1 MTIMIASAFAP
12 VFAMIAL
19 GWIVR
24 ASGLMGRPLWNG
36 VNALNHR
43 VLLPSFLFVLI
54 AQAGFG
60 DAGAGTLALASSLGS
75 LIMIALGLAAGHLL
89 RLKSSETAGLV
100 AVAALWNLVLTMAL
114 AQRLFGPETAGAAVV
129 LPGVLLGAGAAVAGF
144 AISQGAGPRAALV
157 RIVRDPV
164 LIACVAGLAANI
176 TALARM
182 PALLTPLELTAAGS
196 MAVILLAMGA
206 GLDFEALKGRLR
218 ALAAAA
224 LLRSL
229 ISPAIYLAL
238 ALGFGLRGEEAALLA
253 LAGGAPAAAVTYAFA
268 ADFKAEPGL
277 VAGMITL
284 TVLTS
289 ALTLP
294 LVTALA
300 LLV

>member
-1 MTIMIASAFAP
+1 MTELIAAAFAP

-19 GWIVR
+19 GWGVR
-24 ASGLMGRPLWNG
+24 ASGLMGRDLWGG

-43 VLLPSFLFVLI
+43 VLLPAFLFVLI
-54 AQAGFG
+54 ARAEFG
-60 DAGAGTLALASSLGS
+60 APAAATLGTASTLGS
-75 LIMIALGLAAGHLL
+75 LMMIALGLGAARLL
-89 RLKSSETAGLV
+89 RLKAAETASLV

-114 AQRLFGPETAGAAVV
+114 AERLFGPDTAGAAVV
-129 LPGVLLGAGAAVAGF
+129 LPGVLIGAGAAVAGF
-144 AISQGAGPRAALV
+144 AISQGAGLKAALTRMV
-157 RIVRDPV
+157 CDPV
-164 LIACVAGLAANI
+164 LIACVAGAAANI
-176 TALARM
+176 MGLARA

-224 LLRSL
+224 FLRSL
-229 ISPAIYLAL
+229 ISPAIYLGL
-238 ALGFGLRGEEAALLA
+238 AFGFGLRGEEAALLA
-253 LAGGAPAAAVTYAFA
+253 LAGGAPAAAVTYSFA

-300 LLV
+300 LMV

>member
-1 MTIMIASAFAP
+1 MSMLIASAFAP
-12 VFAMIAL
+12 VFAMIVL
-19 GWIVR
+19 GWGVR
-24 ASGLMGRPLWNG
+24 ASGLMGRELWSG

-43 VLLPSFLFVLI
+43 VLLPAFLFVLI
-54 AQAGFG
+54 ARAEFG
-60 DAGAGTLALASSLGS
+60 EAGAATLAGASTLGS
-75 LIMIALGLAAGHLL
+75 LIMIALSLAAGRLL
-89 RLKSSETAGLV
+89 RLKAPEIAGLV

-114 AQRLFGPETAGAAVV
+114 AERLFGPDIPGAAVV
-129 LPGVLLGAGAAVAGF
+129 LPGVLIGAGAAVAGF
-144 AISQGAGPRAALV
+144 TISQGAGLKAALT
-157 RIVRDPV
+157 RMARDPV
-164 LIACVAGLAANI
+164 LIACIAGLAANI
-176 TALARM
+176 AGLARW
-182 PALLTPLELTAAGS
+182 PALLTPLELTAAGT

-206 GLDFEALKGRLR
+206 GLDFAALKGRLR

-229 ISPAIYLAL
+229 ISPAIYLGL

-268 ADFKAEPGL
+268 ADFRSEPGL

-300 LLV
+300 LMV

>member
-1 MTIMIASAFAP
+1 MSALIASAFAP

-19 GWIVR
+19 GWLVR
-24 ASGLMGRPLWNG
+24 ASGLMDRTLWSG

-43 VLLPSFLFVLI
+43 VLLPAFLFVMITRADLS
-54 AQAGFG
+54 G
-60 DAGAGTLALASSLGS
+60 DHVGELALASTSGS
-75 LIMIALGLAAGHLL
+75 LIMIALGLAAGRALG
-89 RLKSSETAGLV
+89 LKPAETAALT

-114 AQRLFGPETAGAAVV
+114 AERLFGPDITGAAVV
-129 LPGVLLGAGAAVAGF
+129 LPGVVLGAGAAVAGF
-144 AISQGAGPRAALV
+144 AASQGAGPRAALQ

-164 LIACVAGLAANI
+164 LIACAAGMAANLAGLAR
-176 TALARM
+176 L
-182 PALLTPLELTAAGS
+182 PFLLTPLELTAAGT

-206 GLDFEALKGRLR
+206 GLDFAALKGRLR

-224 LLRSL
+224 LLRTL
-229 ISPAIYLAL
+229 IAPAIYLGLAL
-238 ALGFGLRGEEAALLA
+238 AFGLRGESAALLA

-268 ADFKAEPGL
+268 ADFRSEPGL

-289 ALTLP
+289 ALALP

-300 LLV
+300 LMI

>member
-1 MTIMIASAFAP
+1 MTMLIASAFAP

-19 GWIVR
+19 GWGVR
-24 ASGLMGRPLWNG
+24 ASGLMGRELWSG

-43 VLLPSFLFVLI
+43 VLLPAFLFVLI
-54 AQAGFG
+54 ARAEFG
-60 DAGAGTLALASSLGS
+60 APGAATLAGASTLGS
-75 LIMIALGLAAGHLL
+75 LIMIALGFAAGRLL
-89 RLKSSETAGLV
+89 RLKAAETASLV

-114 AQRLFGPETAGAAVV
+114 AERLFGPETAGAAVV
-129 LPGVLLGAGAAVAGF
+129 LPGVLIGAGAAVAGF
-144 AISQGAGPRAALV
+144 AISQGAGAQAALT
-157 RIVRDPV
+157 RMARDPV
-164 LIACVAGLAANI
+164 LIACAAGVAANVMG
-176 TALARM
+176 LARM

-206 GLDFEALKGRLR
+206 GLDFAALKGRLR

-238 ALGFGLRGEEAALLA
+238 ALGFGLRGEDAALLA
-253 LAGGAPAAAVTYAFA
+253 LAGGAPAAAVTYSFA

-300 LLV
+300 LMV